1 MYRKITHNIVEEHF
15 DHPMAEQIK
24 KTIDRKVGRPTEVI
38 FTESNFRSTI
48 DSYFNNYV
56 NHLVGI
62 MNAVTGTDDD
72 LWDAFDPAFANVD
85 ELGTLMNNFYVTDM
99 GQRVNITNRLLL
111 VLILLSVQSTKT
123 GTANWSAARLDNIS
137 NDWSDS
143 LGRYNTYWLYDTT
156 RTVVNNLVKAM
167 KDKIAARKAKNTSA
181 EQQAES
187 QMRTL
192 FSDLSKWIQDGTIAQ
207 FPDRIVSSTT
217 SSSRNRPMLTNDI
230 M

>member
-24 KTIDRKVGRPTEVI
+24 KTIDRKVGRPTEAT

-62 MNAVTGTDDD
+62 MNAVTGSDDD
-72 LWDAFDPAFANVD
+72 LWNAFDPAFANID

-99 GQRVNITNRLLL
+99 GERVNITNRLLL
-111 VLILLSVQSTKT
+111 VLILMLVQSTKT
-123 GTANWSAARLDNIS
+123 GTANWSGVRLDNIQ
-137 NDWSDS
+137 NDWADS
-143 LGRYNTYWLYDTT
+143 LGRYNTYWTYDTT
-156 RTVVNNLVKAM
+156 RTVITNLVKAM
-167 KDKIAARKAKNTSA
+167 KDKIAARKAKNTAA

-192 FSDLSKWIQDGTIAQ
+192 FSNLSKWIQDGTIAQ